1 MGLQGPAPDTED
13 ARVMSEADLRP
24 SKKQRE
30 LLTFIEAFIAQHGY
44 GPSYREIM
52 RALDYKS
59 VSTVAV
65 HVDNLIKKGHLLKRD
80 KSARSLE
87 ICAAG
92 AKKVEHVTK
101 SVAAAQEKWLIDVVD
116 ARFAAAEKQAANAG
130 ELDALYVLT
139 GALHILG
146 LPDAARAFK
155 ARLLDIKAQLE
166 SAK

>member
-1 MGLQGPAPDTED
+1 
-13 ARVMSEADLRP
+13 MSESADNRP

-30 LLTFIEAFIAQHGY
+30 LLVFIEGFIAAHGY

-65 HVDNLIKKGHLLKRD
+65 HVDNLIKKGHLVKRD

-87 ICAAG
+87 VQANV
-92 AKKVEHVTK
+92 AKQTSSAPAQKPVTQ
-101 SVAAAQEKWLIDVVD
+101 AQEKWLIDQI
-116 ARFAAAEKQAANAG
+116 AAHFVLAEKQAKSF
-130 ELDALYVLT
+130 EQLDHLFVLI

-146 LPDAARAFK
+146 FPDAARSYQG
-155 ARLLDIKAQLE
+155 RLQTLKQRLNA
-166 SAK
+166 